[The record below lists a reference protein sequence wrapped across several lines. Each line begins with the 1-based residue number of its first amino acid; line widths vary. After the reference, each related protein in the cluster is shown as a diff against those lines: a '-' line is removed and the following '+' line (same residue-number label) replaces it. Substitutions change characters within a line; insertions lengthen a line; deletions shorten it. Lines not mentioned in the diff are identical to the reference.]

1 MAYLSNYTYDIFI
14 SYSHVDNE
22 SILGQHEG
30 WIESFYKNLNL
41 MLAKRLGKMDAVRI
55 WWDHKKLDG
64 SKLFDE
70 SIETGIQQSAIML
83 SLVSPGYLASDYC
96 RKELHLF
103 YKKICSEPTGH
114 KIGDRSRILNVLLN
128 NVHHTKWPEE
138 LKGTTGFAFH
148 DAAGEEEFGDP
159 LDAGSPVYIQQL
171 KHLRDAIVNLLES
184 FPASAEANTH
194 TITTIHEEEK
204 KAEPFSI
211 YFGEV
216 ADTLRTIRR
225 RTIAELE
232 KKGYTIFCGVPPPD
246 EEIAHQKK
254 VLECME
260 RANLSVHLFDQYPG
274 KEIVD
279 KPDVSYPQR
288 QAELA
293 LTTEKPKLIWMP
305 DEINIDDVEED
316 NYKLFLESL
325 EDGKKANGKY
335 EFIKGARSSVSQYIL
350 DMAEQMKVQLQTKA
364 ASAARLAVLLDTHYN
379 DQLYAMDIGKTLL
392 ENDIQPFINPQED
405 DPRKNINI
413 LEDRISQVS
422 KLIFF
427 YGRVSRDWVL
437 ERMSAALQLIVTHN
451 FPVEGFLVYMV
462 PPHKDPNDISLRQRF
477 LKVNVIDNS
486 DAPHINRESFA
497 LLLKE
502 LKGHPA

>member
-1 MAYLSNYTYDIFI
+1 MAYLPNYTYDIFI
-14 SYSHVDNE
+14 SYSHVDNAT
-22 SILGQHEG
+22 ILGQQNG
-30 WIESFYKNLNL
+30 WIENFYKNLSL
-41 MLAKRLGKMDAVRI
+41 LLAKRLGKMDAVKI
-55 WWDHKKLDG
+55 WWDNKKLDG

-96 RKELHLF
+96 RKELSLF
-103 YKKICSEPTGH
+103 HHKICSEPVGN
-114 KIGDRSRILNVLLN
+114 KIGDRSRIINVLLN
-128 NVHHTKWPEE
+128 NVHYTKWPEE

-148 DAAGEEEFGDP
+148 DAAGAEDFGDP
-159 LDAGSPVYIQQL
+159 LDAANPAYIQQL
-171 KHLRDAIVNLLES
+171 KLLRDAIVSLFES
-184 FPASAEANTH
+184 FPKTEEANTQMA
-194 TITTIHEEEK
+194 IASEEEK
-204 KAEPFSI
+204 KPETFAI

-216 ADTLRTIRR
+216 ADTLRTIRK

-232 KKGYTIFCGVPPPD
+232 KKGYTVFCGVPPPD
-246 EEIAHQKK
+246 EETAHQQK

-260 RANLSVHLFDQYPG
+260 KANLSVHLLDQYPG

-279 KPDVSYPQR
+279 KTELWYPQK

-293 LTTEKPKLIWMP
+293 LTLEKPKLIWMP
-305 DEINIDDVEED
+305 DEIEIEDVEED
-316 NYKLFLESL
+316 NYKLFLQSL
-325 EDGKKANGKY
+325 EDGKKVAGKY
-335 EFIKGARSSVSQYIL
+335 EFIKGARSSVTQYII
-350 DMAEQMKVQLQTKA
+350 DMAEQMKVQQQTQA
-364 ASAARLAVLLDTHYN
+364 ASATKVAVLLDTHFN
-379 DQLYAMDIGKTLL
+379 DQLYAMDVGRTLL
-392 ENDIQPFINPQED
+392 ENEIQPFINPQED

-451 FPVEGFLVYMV
+451 FPVEGFYVYMA
-462 PPHKDPNDISLRQRF
+462 PPHKDPGDISLKQRF

-486 DAPHINRESFA
+486 STPQMNKETFA

-502 LKGHPA
+502 LKGHTA